1 MMTTY
6 ERSITLR
13 KGIVVGF
20 AVGSA
25 VAAILALLF
34 APKSG
39 KELRGDIRDKSKKL
53 VSDVEVMADKARSNL
68 REVTRK
74 LEEKETKLVGAVKAG
89 VEAYKEK
96 RSDDAATR
104 ADNRNDSAAEQG

>member
-1 MMTTY
+1 MTTY

-39 KELRGDIRDKSKKL
+39 RELRGDIRDKSRKL
-53 VSDVEVMADKARSNL
+53 VSDVEILADKAKSNL

-74 LEEKETKLVGAVKAG
+74 LEERETKLVGAVKAG

-96 RSDDAATR
+96 RSDDAER
-104 ADNRNDSAAEQG
+104 LADNRAAEHG